1 MSTMQSTEGLTAL
14 EKIAALY
21 EEKKRAINTALAV
34 IILAVGGF
42 FAYKYLV
49 IAPKEEKAAL
59 KMIRAEQ
66 FYAADSINLALNG
79 DGANPGFLRI
89 IKQFDGTAQANIAH
103 YYAASCY
110 MKMGDNASALK
121 HLKEFDAHG
130 TILEHPKAGLLGDV
144 YMDSKDIK
152 KAIEQYKSA
161 TADADDDVFTPMY
174 LQRLGVAYEMN
185 NQTDEAIKAYKRVRD
200 EFPRSPAAR
209 DIDRSLA
216 KLGVLE

>member
-21 EEKKRAINTALAV
+21 EEKKKAINTALAV
-34 IILAVGGF
+34 IVLAVGGF
-42 FAYKYLV
+42 YAYKFLV
-49 IAPKEEKAAL
+49 VGPKEEKAAL

-66 FYAADSINLALNG
+66 FYAMDSVNLALNG
-79 DGANPGFLRI
+79 DGTNPGFLRI

-121 HLKEFDAHG
+121 HLKDFDAHG
-130 TILEHPKAGLLGDV
+130 TILEHPKAGLLGDI
-144 YMDSKDIK
+144 YMDTKDVK
-152 KAIEQYKSA
+152 KAIDQYKSA

-174 LQRLGVAYEMN
+174 LQRLAIAYEMN
-185 NQTDEAIKAYKRVRD
+185 NQADDAIKAYKRIRD
-200 EFPRSPAAR
+200 EYPRSPSAR
-209 DIDRSLA
+209 DVERALA